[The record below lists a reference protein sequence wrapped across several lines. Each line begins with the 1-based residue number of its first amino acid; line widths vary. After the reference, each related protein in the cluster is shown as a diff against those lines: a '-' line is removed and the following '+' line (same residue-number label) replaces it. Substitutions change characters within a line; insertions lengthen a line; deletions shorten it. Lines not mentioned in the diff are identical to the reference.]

1 MACGWSGGGREGNYL
16 LGERPL
22 HGVARYSPSTGTEA
36 SHCSQWSRGIV
47 PVALMV
53 AVLISP
59 ELDPARTTARTMLVT
74 FEWSV
79 ECILCVASIKNKTRK
94 ILRDTNGD
102 VSLFK

>member
-36 SHCSQWSRGIV
+36 SHCSQWSRGIA
-47 PVALMV
+47 PVALTA

-59 ELDPARTTARTMLVT
+59 ELDPARRAAR
-74 FEWSV
+74 EKDA
-79 ECILCVASIKNKTRK
+79 C
-94 ILRDTNGD
+94 DT
-102 VSLFK
+102 